1 MVNFEENELS
11 LLKIENMKD
20 YQVENYRKLLLEAI
34 QADNVAGI
42 LRGEKRYRIEP
53 PTSVPD
59 VFPTDIFQVL
69 AEYFYKQNDV
79 EKIQDILEGGLIEL
93 SQRSTVDLY
102 ISVLFFDAILFME
115 EKNIASF
122 TIHRSTVAQAIAKG
136 IKKFQNELN
145 DSVTFPN
152 GLVKIKPM
160 NQLERL
166 NQKYQKNE
174 WFSLLRDSDGSCNTL

>member
-1 MVNFEENELS
+1 MVNFAENELS
-11 LLKIENMKD
+11 LFEIGDKRD
-20 YQVENYRKLLLEAI
+20 YQMKNYRKLLLEAI

-69 AEYFYKQNDV
+69 AEYFYKQNDID
-79 EKIQDILEGGLIEL
+79 KIQDLLEGSLIEL
-93 SQRSTVDLY
+93 SQSTAVDLY
-102 ISVLFFDAILFME
+102 ISVLFFDAILFMQ

-122 TIHRSTVAQAIAKG
+122 TIHTSTVAQAISKG
-136 IKKFQNELN
+136 VKLFQKELN
-145 DSVTFPN
+145 DSITFSN

-160 NQLERL
+160 SQVERF
-166 NQKYQKNE
+166 NQKYQKNQGVSIME
-174 WFSLLRDSDGSCNTL
+174 